1 MAGGGIAWLAIR
13 EAMSSGAVVVDGWS
27 HALGR

>member
-1 MAGGGIAWLAIR
+1 MVGGGIAWPAIR

-27 HALGR
+27 HALG